1 MNQWALAAIAVLLIG
16 YGALSGR
23 LQSTMVT
30 KAMAFIEATLTL
42 VLFTYLDLW
51 TAAALASILAPTD
64 VADASTSHL
73 GFRCTIRA

>member
-16 YGALSGR
+16 YGALSER
-23 LQSTMVT
+23 LQCTTVT
-30 KAMAFIEATLTL
+30 QAMAFIEATLTL

-51 TAAALASILAPTD
+51 TAAALASILTPTD

-73 GFRCTIRA
+73 GFRCTIHA